1 MNRGMRVSRRPA
13 PCGYPGSQLRFSA
26 KSDSVRPTY
35 GLIRCRSALLA
46 WWAATQ
52 VAATQCAIEV
62 VAPYDIALAAVRAA
76 PEDDLAGE
84 VTGMRYAD
92 AACGCARTRSARA
105 APSCPVLA
113 IGLGED

>member
-1 MNRGMRVSRRPA
+1 MSGAMRLPYEPA
-13 PCGYPGSQLRFSA
+13 AISA

-52 VAATQCAIEV
+52 VAATQCAAEV

-92 AACGCARTRSARA
+92 AACGCARARSARA
-105 APSCPVLA
+105 ASSCPVLA
-113 IGLGED
+113 IGLGAIAV